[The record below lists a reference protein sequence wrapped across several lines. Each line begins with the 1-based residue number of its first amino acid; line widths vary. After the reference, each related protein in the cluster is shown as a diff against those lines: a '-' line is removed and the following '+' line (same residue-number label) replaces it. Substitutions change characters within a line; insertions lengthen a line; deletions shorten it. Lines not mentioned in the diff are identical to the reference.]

1 MYKEKEKKSTNQ
13 IKTINKNSKRIM
25 KAVLPI
31 EISIKYKI
39 KILIKEKHWNRKY
52 RELNILNI
60 IRNKLKFSKWN
71 YQKTNQKF
79 HSNSCKKKKK
89 NYYPLS
95 FQKVLK

>member
-1 MYKEKEKKSTNQ
+1 
-13 IKTINKNSKRIM
+13 M

-71 YQKTNQKF
+71 YKKTN
-79 HSNSCKKKKK
+79 
-89 NYYPLS
+89 
-95 FQKVLK
+95 